1 MSDLVGGPAWI
12 GASPLVLAS
21 RSTARRDLLLSC
33 GIVPELTAADVDER
47 ALETELTARGA
58 LPSVIARRLAGA
70 KADLVSRS
78 LPGRHVLGA
87 DQVLA
92 FQDRSWAKAEDRG
105 DAASRLNR
113 LAGHTH
119 YLVSACAVAR
129 DGALLY
135 EATEIA
141 EMRMRELS
149 GTEIKTYLDLAGS
162 DALGS
167 VGCYRIEGLGRLLFE
182 GVSSDHAVILGLP
195 LASVLRYF
203 RSAGLIGL

>member
-1 MSDLVGGPAWI
+1 
-12 GASPLVLAS
+12 
-21 RSTARRDLLLSC
+21 
-33 GIVPELTAADVDER
+33 
-47 ALETELTARGA
+47 LENELTARGA

-70 KADLVSRS
+70 KANLVSRS

-92 FQDRSWAKAEDRG
+92 FEDRSWAKAKDRD
-105 DAASRLNR
+105 DASFRLNR

-119 YLVSACAVAR
+119 YLVSAVAVAR

-141 EMRMRELS
+141 ELRMRDLTS
-149 GTEIKTYLDLAGS
+149 SEIKTYLDLAGG
-162 DALGS
+162 DVLGS

-182 GVSSDHAVILGLP
+182 SVPSDHAVILGLP

-203 RSAGLIGL
+203 RSASLIGL